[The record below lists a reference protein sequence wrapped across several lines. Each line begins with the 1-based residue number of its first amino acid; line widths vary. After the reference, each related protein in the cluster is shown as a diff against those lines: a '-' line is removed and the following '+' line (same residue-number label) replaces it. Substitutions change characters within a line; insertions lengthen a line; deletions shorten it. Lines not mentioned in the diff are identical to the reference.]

1 MHHTFEANSYEYWSR
16 VTLVVGLIFAFGLL
30 PLFLPTASDPGGF
43 ILIVNAIGV
52 VSLGVMVY
60 ARPRELT
67 LVIDERGVL
76 ITDRSQRVVVSKT
89 LSEVAE
95 VSMGRWGHI
104 LNFSIGWIILRES
117 GRSKPHYFGAI
128 SGHRLNTD
136 TIASVRESFL
146 ESKRQNKSCEATG
159 DNVSSR
165 IGA

>member
-16 VTLVVGLIFAFGLL
+16 VTLVVVLIFVFGLL
-30 PLFLPTASDPGGF
+30 PLIVPTASDPGGF
-43 ILIVNAIGV
+43 ILMVNAIGV
-52 VSLGVMVY
+52 VSLGLMVY

-67 LVIDERGVL
+67 LAIDERGVS

-89 LSEVAE
+89 LSEVAD

-104 LNFSIGWIILRES
+104 LNFSIGWIVLRES
-117 GRSKPHYFGAI
+117 GRSKPHYYGPI

-136 TIASVRESFL
+136 IIASVRESFL

-159 DNVSSR
+159 DNVPS
-165 IGA
+165 